1 MPVRGLESPA
11 ASWLSITEASK
22 RLNIHPATLRD
33 WSDRGKIRT
42 FRTPGGHRRFSGD
55 DVDALASEAAPELAL
70 FMNALVGQ
78 ARLATSAGKLANE
91 SWYARFDDAAKQRQ
105 RELGHDLMRVLVAYL
120 GDNDKDWS
128 GEVQELGDRYAK
140 LAHDVGLSLG
150 DAMRAFHLFDGLVHS
165 SAKQLSAVQVGGLAD
180 FERHVGWFLNEVRVA
195 MVESYSEGAKR

>member
-1 MPVRGLESPA
+1 MRSLESPA

-55 DVDALASEAAPELAL
+55 DVDALAADAAPELAL

-78 ARLATSAGKLANE
+78 ARLATSAGRLANE
-91 SWYARFDDAAKQRQ
+91 SWYARFDDAAKGRQ
-105 RELGHDLMRVLVAYL
+105 RELGHDLMRFLVAYL
-120 GDNDKDWS
+120 GDTDKDWS
-128 GEVQELGDRYAK
+128 GDVQELGDRYAR

-195 MVESYSEGAKR
+195 MVESFSRGKG

>member
-1 MPVRGLESPA
+1 VRSPESPA

-22 RLNIHPATLRD
+22 RLNIHPATLRA
-33 WSDRGKIRT
+33 WSDRGRIRT

-55 DVDALASEAAPELAL
+55 DVDALAADAAPELAL

-78 ARLATSAGKLANE
+78 ARLATSAGRLANE
-91 SWYARFDDAAKQRQ
+91 SWYARFDAAAKERQ
-105 RELGHDLMRVLVAYL
+105 RDLGHDLMRVLVAYL
-120 GDNDKDWS
+120 GDTEKDW
-128 GEVQELGDRYAK
+128 GGDIGTLGDRYAQ

-195 MVESYSEGAKR
+195 MVESYSGERGK

>member
-1 MPVRGLESPA
+1 MRNLESPA
-11 ASWLSITEASK
+11 ASWLSINEASK

-42 FRTPGGHRRFSGD
+42 FRTPGGHRRFSGE

-78 ARLATSAGKLANE
+78 ARLATSAGKLATE
-91 SWYARFDDAAKQRQ
+91 SWYARFDDAAKGRQ

-120 GDNDKDWS
+120 GDTDKDWS
-128 GEVQELGDRYAK
+128 GDVQELGDRYAR

-165 SAKQLSAVQVGGLAD
+165 SAQQLSAVQVGGLAG

-195 MVESYSEGAKR
+195 MVESFSRGKG

>member
-1 MPVRGLESPA
+1 VRGLESPA

-78 ARLATSAGKLANE
+78 ARLATSAGKLATE
-91 SWYARFDDAAKQRQ
+91 TWYARFDDAAKERQ

-120 GDNDKDWS
+120 GDTDKDWS
-128 GEVQELGDRYAK
+128 AEVRDLGDRYAR
-140 LAHDVGLSLG
+140 LAHYSGLSLG
-150 DAMRAFHLFDGLVHS
+150 DALRAFHLFDGLVHS
-165 SAKQLSAVQVGGLAD
+165 SAKQLSAVQVGGLAE

-195 MVESYSEGAKR
+195 MVESFSEGVKG

>member
-1 MPVRGLESPA
+1 M
-11 ASWLSITEASK
+11 ASWLNLTEASQ
-22 RLNIHPATLRD
+22 RLKVHPATLREWAD
-33 WSDRGKIRT
+33 KGRIRT
-42 FRTPGGHRRFSGD
+42 FRTPGGHRRFSGE
-55 DVDALASEAAPELAL
+55 DVNALAADAAPELGL

-78 ARLATSAGKLANE
+78 ARLATSDGKLASE
-91 SWYARFDDAAKQRQ
+91 PWYSRFDDAAKERQ

-120 GDNDKDWS
+120 RDIEKDWS
-128 GEVQELGDRYAK
+128 AEVQNLGDRYAR

-195 MVESYSEGAKR
+195 MVESFSESSNG

>member
-1 MPVRGLESPA
+1 VRGLESPA

-78 ARLATSAGKLANE
+78 ARLATSAGKLATE
-91 SWYARFDDAAKQRQ
+91 SWYARFDDGTKERQ

-120 GDNDKDWS
+120 GDTEKDWS
-128 GEVQELGDRYAK
+128 VEVQDLGNRYAR
-140 LAHDVGLSLG
+140 LAHDAGLSLG

-195 MVESYSEGAKR
+195 MVESFSEGVKG

>member
-1 MPVRGLESPA
+1 MRSLESPA

-55 DVDALASEAAPELAL
+55 DVDALAGEAAPELAL

-78 ARLATSAGKLANE
+78 ARLATSAGRLANE
-91 SWYARFDDAAKQRQ
+91 SWYARFDDAAKERQ
-105 RELGHDLMRVLVAYL
+105 RELGHELMRVLVAYL
-120 GDNDKDWS
+120 GDTDKDWS
-128 GEVQELGDRYAK
+128 GDVQELGDRYTK

-165 SAKQLSAVQVGGLAD
+165 SAKQLSAVQVGGLVD

-195 MVESYSEGAKR
+195 MVESFSERAQG